1 MSKFVFAFLS
11 ANDAAFIL
19 GWRCLFGKARWH
31 FRIGNS
37 FLRGNYDHHAFMRI
51 SRCIAL
57 CSLIELFF
65 HTDSRLQLYLTRL
78 SDVSCFAQ
86 RSPKKYV
93 DVIWS
98 KPIFC
103 LHLIEFNDFSSQKSS
118 IASLFFSRA
127 VLKISRCFWSLAAA
141 SLSIVFR
148 GFTSLAIGPS
158 CIKAS
163 GQVTAQSVTCRQ
175 LPA

>member
-1 MSKFVFAFLS
+1 MKFVFAFLS
-11 ANDAAFIL
+11 ANDAAIIL

-37 FLRGNYDHHAFMRI
+37 FFRGNFDHHASMRT
-51 SRCIAL
+51 SQCIAL
-57 CSLIELFF
+57 WRLIELFF
-65 HTDSRLQLYLTRL
+65 SHRLEVAALLDLTRL

-98 KPIFC
+98 KTIFC

-127 VLKISRCFWSLAAA
+127 VLKRSRYYPMCFWSLAAA
-141 SLSIVFR
+141 SLS
-148 GFTSLAIGPS
+148 
-158 CIKAS
+158 
-163 GQVTAQSVTCRQ
+163 
-175 LPA
+175 